1 MTEKEIFSYIKG
13 LGFNEYATA
22 GIMGNIQAESA
33 LRSDNVE
40 DRSGISDKTYTDGVD
55 NGTYQRF
62 VNDAFGYGFCQWTYA
77 PRKQAL
83 LAYARQ
89 RGVSISDAQMQLDFL
104 LKELTTDYRQ
114 CYNVLKSAKTV
125 SEASDAFLLQF
136 ERPANAEGQR
146 AYRASLGRAV
156 YDRCKGTEAA
166 QIEAEIADDKK
177 KYPADFATITRG
189 FYGSQVKAV
198 QALLTTFGYVVNVNS
213 VFDAQTERA
222 VRDFQRD
229 YGLGIDG
236 IVGKNTLNILLGGG

>member
-62 VNDAFGYGFCQWTYA
+62 VNDAFGYGLCQWTYP

-83 LAYARQ
+83 LAYAKQ
-89 RGVSISDAQMQLDFL
+89 RGVSISDAQMQIDFL

-114 CYNVLKSAKTV
+114 CYNVLKSAQTV

-146 AYRASLGRAV
+146 TYRASLGRAIF
-156 YDRCKGTEAA
+156 DRCKGAEAA
-166 QIEAEIADDKK
+166 QIEVEIVNDR
-177 KYPADFATITRG
+177 KYPADLSTLSRG

-198 QALLTTFGYVVNVNS
+198 QALLSTFGYIVDVNS
-213 VFDAQTERA
+213 VFDEQTEQA
-222 VRDFQRD
+222 VMDFQRD
-229 YGLGIDG
+229 YGLGVDG